1 MSTFT
6 SSVWDR
12 LIAPVPASTA
22 GRRPL
27 QLTLAQY
34 KRTIAR
40 DLEALLNTRVAVSPE
55 ELATY
60 PACRESIVNFGL
72 ADFAQLCLTSSTDRK
87 KICDQLNAAI
97 VRNEPRLAQVRARL
111 VEESGRVNRLS
122 FAISGQLRTLAN
134 DDRVQFDIMLEP
146 SSLQYAIR

>member
-1 MSTFT
+1 MVVFT

-12 LIAPVPASTA
+12 LIAPIPTSAA
-22 GRRPL
+22 GQKPL

-34 KRTIAR
+34 KRAISR
-40 DLEALLNTRVAVSPE
+40 DLEALLNTRVAISPE

-87 KICDQLNAAI
+87 KICDLLTAAI
-97 VRNEPRLAQVRARL
+97 ARHEPRLTQVRARL
-111 VEESGRVNRLS
+111 VEEDGMVNRLS
-122 FAISGQLRTLAN
+122 FAISGQLRAMAN

>member
-1 MSTFT
+1 MITFT
-6 SSVWDR
+6 SSTWDR
-12 LIAPVPASTA
+12 LIATIPATA
-22 GRRPL
+22 AQRQPP
-27 QLTLAQY
+27 QLTMAQY

-40 DLEALLNTRVAVSPE
+40 DLEALLNTRVAISPE
-55 ELATY
+55 ELAAY

-87 KICDQLNAAI
+87 KICDLLTAAI
-97 VRNEPRLAQVRARL
+97 VRHEPRLVQVRARL
-111 VEESGRVNRLS
+111 VEEAGVVNRLS

>member
-1 MSTFT
+1 MRRRAATA
-6 SSVWDR
+6 SVNAGAIQACHCAR
-12 LIAPVPASTA
+12 PRSPAQHPRCHFP
-22 GRRPL
+22 RR
-27 QLTLAQY
+27 A
-34 KRTIAR
+34 
-40 DLEALLNTRVAVSPE
+40 
-55 ELATY
+55 ATY

-87 KICDQLNAAI
+87 KICDLLTAAI
-97 VRNEPRLAQVRARL
+97 VRNEPRLTQVRARL

>member
-1 MSTFT
+1 MVTYT

-12 LIAPVPASTA
+12 LIAPIPACA
-22 GRRPL
+22 AERRPL

-34 KRTIAR
+34 KLAIAR
-40 DLEALLNTRVAVSPE
+40 DLEALLNNRVAISPE

-87 KICDQLNAAI
+87 KICDLLTAAI
-97 VRNEPRLAQVRARL
+97 TRNEPRLAQVRARL
-111 VEESGRVNRLS
+111 VEDAGRVNRLS
-122 FAISGQLRTLAN
+122 FAISGQLRTPTN

>member
-1 MSTFT
+1 MATFT

-22 GRRPL
+22 ARRPL

-34 KRTIAR
+34 QGAIAR
-40 DLEALLNTRVAVSPE
+40 DLEALLNTRVAISE
-55 ELATY
+55 DELAPY

-87 KICDQLNAAI
+87 QICDLLTAAI
-97 VRNEPRLAQVRARL
+97 ARHEPRLVQVRARL
-111 VEESGRVNRLS
+111 VDQAGMINRLS
-122 FAISGQLRTLAN
+122 FAISGQLRAQAN
-134 DDRVQFDIMLEP
+134 DERVQFDILLEP

>member
-12 LIAPVPASTA
+12 LIAPVPASA
-22 GRRPL
+22 AERRPL

-40 DLEALLNTRVAVSPE
+40 DLEALLNTRVAISPE

-60 PACRESIVNFGL
+60 PACRESSSISAWPISPSCASPVVLTGRK
-72 ADFAQLCLTSSTDRK
+72 FATC
-87 KICDQLNAAI
+87 
-97 VRNEPRLAQVRARL
+97 
-111 VEESGRVNRLS
+111 
-122 FAISGQLRTLAN
+122 
-134 DDRVQFDIMLEP
+134 
-146 SSLQYAIR
+146 

>member
-1 MSTFT
+1 MVTYT
-6 SSVWDR
+6 SSAWDR
-12 LIAPVPASTA
+12 LIAPIPACA
-22 GRRPL
+22 AQQRPL

-34 KRTIAR
+34 KLAIAR
-40 DLEALLNTRVAVSPE
+40 DLEALLNTRVAISSE

-87 KICDQLNAAI
+87 KICDQLTAAI

>member
-1 MSTFT
+1 MSTFI

-12 LIAPVPASTA
+12 LIAPAPSSLAEW
-22 GRRPL
+22 GPR

-40 DLEALLNTRVAVSPE
+40 DLEALLNTRVAISAE
-55 ELATY
+55 ELAIY

-87 KICDQLNAAI
+87 KICDLLTAAI
-97 VRNEPRLAQVRARL
+97 ARHEPRLTKVRARL
-111 VEESGRVNRLS
+111 VEEAGIVNRLS
-122 FAISGQLRTLAN
+122 FAISGELRAMA
-134 DDRVQFDIMLEP
+134 DIDRVQFDIMLEP